1 MKIGFT
7 HHSGFTTECLP
18 QIDPRQSDR
27 TGRKLL
33 FALLQNSLREP
44 DLLKKPASWD
54 QDFFEILLDR
64 LFGLLH
70 TPDRPAAK
78 AHRDRL
84 ALFLEQMQLP
94 RSLIADRPISQRA
107 IRLLSLFFNGERIGL
122 GARADSLFTQTV
134 RRRMI
139 ARNEG
144 QPLIR
149 QNGGIWAPKNG
160 SGLLIEPRWQDF
172 DPATAPAL
180 ADEAL
185 KRARTIGADTVYL
198 LYPRNTKLC
207 SYKNLTDP
215 HAPCRVAAVPY
226 SFGFAGLK
234 KKAKNSV
241 L

>member
-44 DLLKKPASWD
+44 DLLKKPGSWD

-64 LFGLLH
+64 LFELLH
-70 TPDRPAAK
+70 TPDRLAAK

-84 ALFLEQMQLP
+84 ALFLEQMHLP

-122 GARADSLFTQTV
+122 SANADGLFTQTV
-134 RRRMI
+134 LRRMI
-139 ARNEG
+139 PKNEG
-144 QPLIR
+144 QTLLR
-149 QNGGIWAPKNG
+149 HEKGIWAPKPE
-160 SGLLIEPRWQDF
+160 SGLLVLPRWQDF
-172 DPATAPAL
+172 D
-180 ADEAL
+180 ADAAQSAVPEAIA
-185 KRARTIGADTVYL
+185 KAGAIGADSVYL
-198 LYPRNTKLC
+198 LYPRNARLC
-207 SYKNLTDP
+207 SYKNLTQADS
-215 HAPCRVAAVPY
+215 ACRVAAVPY
-226 SFGFAGLK
+226 SFSFAGLK
-234 KKAKNSV
+234 KQRS
-241 L
+241 